1 MPELEPQPVRHRFQC
16 GTLVAELQFDP
27 YAEKPPK
34 RFVWLRNRWRS
45 FKRLLYRVPA
55 WMYVSAIA
63 IGTLSACSS
72 AYYVEPIATYVTSAC
87 LALFGLWLVRNFR
100 QGVALLGLL
109 SLLVGLSSFT
119 FVWIASKM
127 PQVTRGLAIP
137 RIVASGGEVRT
148 LGTAEWDSFNQ
159 MLFPITGREIVVAD
173 IMSVRG
179 PLEAFPPRIVQDL
192 RLPGNVSI
200 QITDRQDDDKD
211 WSSHVRAIA
220 PKSPM
225 MLASWWNEAT
235 IRGLT
240 DDGFQCDVL
249 AFDAPLTP
257 SQIRFLASP
266 KLRYSTLRLYG
277 MTAETMRALAEAVNT
292 SGKFGTLYMIDCE
305 INAPAAAAIAVGK
318 PRIFLA
324 DRNEKTGGILPL
336 HELDAIVEAGLD
348 VQKFFVERVD
358 GEQAKRMARI
368 PGLHLVTGVLSDAT
382 AVEELSQSKLESVAI
397 AYADDAIVA
406 SLVKY
411 PKLSFVQFENFS
423 GSIETLT
430 PLMTKPSVLGIMI
443 RTYRG
448 SRDQI
453 TQMKAQSRVMV
464 GEYQEITSEPE
475 NAP

>member
-1 MPELEPQPVRHRFQC
+1 MPELEPQTVRHRFQC

-27 YAEKPPK
+27 YAEKPPT
-34 RFVWLRNRWRS
+34 RFVWVRNRWRS
-45 FKRLLYRVPA
+45 FKRFLYRVPA
-55 WMYVSAIA
+55 WMYVSAII

-72 AYYVEPIATYVTSAC
+72 AYYVEPIAIYAASAI
-87 LALFGLWLVRNFR
+87 LAIVGLLLVRNFR
-100 QGVALLGLL
+100 QGVAILGVFSLVAGL
-109 SLLVGLSSFT
+109 SLFT
-119 FVWIASKM
+119 LVWIASQM

-148 LGTAEWDSFNQ
+148 FGTAEWDSINQ
-159 MLFPITGREIVVAD
+159 MLFPITGRELVVAD

-200 QITDRQDDDKD
+200 QVTNRQDDDKD

-240 DDGFQCDVL
+240 DDGLQCEFL
-249 AFDAPLTP
+249 TFDEPLTP
-257 SQIRFLASP
+257 TQIRFLASP

-277 MTAETMRALAEAVNT
+277 MKAEMLRSLAEAVNA
-292 SGKFGTLYMIDCE
+292 SGTFGTLFLTDCE
-305 INAPAAAAIAVGK
+305 IDAPAAAALAVAQPK
-318 PRIFLA
+318 IFFE
-324 DRNEKTGGILPL
+324 DRNDRAGGTLPL
-336 HELDAIVEAGLD
+336 RELDAIVEAGLN
-348 VQKFFVERVD
+348 VQKFFVDRVD

-368 PGLHLVTGVLSDAT
+368 PGLLLLTGVLSDAT
-382 AVEELSQSKLESVAI
+382 AVEELSQSKLESVAV
-397 AYADDAIVA
+397 AHADDAIVA

-411 PKLSFVQFENFS
+411 PNLSFVEFENFE
-423 GSIETLT
+423 GSIDTLI
-430 PLMTKPSVLGIMI
+430 PLITKPSVLAIII

-448 SRDQI
+448 SRAQI
-453 TQMKAQSRVMV
+453 SQMKSQSRVMV
-464 GEYQEITSEPE
+464 GECQEIVSEPE